1 MLVIWKKGHLKKY
14 KEECWYCGKKDI
26 SRNIKKNVGT
36 VEKKDISRNIGGRQ
50 RNLRKNIGRKQIRW
64 YC

>member
-36 VEKKDISRNIGGRQ
+36 VEKRTSQEILVEDKGI
-50 RNLRKNIGRKQIRW
+50 
-64 YC
+64 